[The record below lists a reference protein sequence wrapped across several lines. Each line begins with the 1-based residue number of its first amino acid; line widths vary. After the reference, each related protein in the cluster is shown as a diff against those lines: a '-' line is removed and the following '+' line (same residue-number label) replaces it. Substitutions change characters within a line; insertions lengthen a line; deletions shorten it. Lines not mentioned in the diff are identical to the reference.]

1 MNMRRIYFLSA
12 LLLLTSLTSG
22 LHAQEPATADIH
34 KSVTIY
40 TDVMRQLDMN
50 YTDTLD
56 YNLLTKTAINQML
69 YRVDPYTVYIPKEED
84 EDLKRMTT
92 GKYGGV
98 GAIIMQRDSVVM
110 INRPY
115 EGMPAAEND
124 ILAGDIIL
132 EVDGMDCFK
141 KTTKDVSEKLRGKP
155 GTEVL
160 IKLRREGVDSVL
172 VRQFERKD
180 IHLPAVT
187 YYTAIDG
194 GKIGY
199 ILFSEFTS
207 SSSQEFLMA
216 VEDMVKTKGIEKLV
230 IDLRGNGGGIIDEA
244 IRIVGYFVDKG
255 TDVVSTKGKIPQSNR
270 VYMTSTTPLYRDM
283 PLAILVDDQTASAS
297 EIVSGS
303 LQDLKRATLI
313 GQRTY
318 GKGLVQSIRPV
329 AYDGHIKV
337 TTAHYYLPSGRCIQA
352 IDYSE
357 RQKGNELKKDTAGGI
372 LPDIVMTDSNK
383 VDITYSLYRD
393 QLFFDYATRY
403 HASHP
408 KIASP
413 ETFEL
418 TDEELEGFI
427 RFLEEKNYTYVTE
440 TGKYIDEVLDIAT
453 HEDIDTVFV
462 SELKALKERLK
473 PDYREVIM
481 RRKDEVKQLLSEE
494 IVERYYFQKGRV
506 AYILRYDKG
515 LKKAIEVL
523 EK

>member
-1 MNMRRIYFLSA
+1 MKQIRILTLA
-12 LLLLTSLTSG
+12 LLVSLSLYVRADEPETS
-22 LHAQEPATADIH
+22 DIH
-34 KSVTIY
+34 KCVGIY

-69 YRVDPYTVYIPKEED
+69 YKIDPYTVYIPKEED
-84 EDLKRMTT
+84 ESLKMMTT
-92 GKYGGV
+92 GKYGGI
-98 GAIIMQRDSVVM
+98 GAIIMQRDSIVV
-110 INRPY
+110 ISEPY
-115 EGMPAAEND
+115 EGMPAAMND
-124 ILAGDIIL
+124 IQAGDTLL

-141 KTTKDVSEKLRGKP
+141 KNTKEVSDQLRGKP
-155 GTEVL
+155 GTEVC
-160 IKLRREGVDSVL
+160 IKLRREGVDSVI
-172 VRQFERKD
+172 VRRFLRSE
-180 IHLPAVT
+180 IHMPAVT
-187 YYTAIDG
+187 YYTALDN
-194 GKIGY
+194 KIGY

-207 SSSQEFLMA
+207 SSSQDFLLA
-216 VEDMVKTKGIEKLV
+216 VEDMVKNQGIEKLV

-270 VYMTSTTPLYRDM
+270 VYTTSATPLYRSM
-283 PLAILVDDQTASAS
+283 PLVLLVDDQTASAS

-303 LQDLKRATLI
+303 LQDLKRAKLI
-313 GQRTY
+313 GTRTF

-329 AYDGHIKV
+329 AYDGHLKV

-372 LPDIVMTDSNK
+372 LPDIVMTDSSK
-383 VDITYSLYRD
+383 VDITYSLYRK

-403 HASHP
+403 HATHP
-408 KIASP
+408 TIASP

-418 TDEELEGFI
+418 SDEELEDFI
-427 RFLEEKNYTYVTE
+427 RFLGEKNYTYETE
-440 TGKYIDEVLDIAT
+440 TGKYIDEVLDIAS
-453 HEDIDTVFV
+453 HEDIDTVLV
-462 SELKALKERLK
+462 SELKALKVRLT

-494 IVERYYFQKGRV
+494 IVERYYYQRGRV
-506 AYILRYDKG
+506 AFILRYDKT
-515 LKKAIEVL
+515 LKKAKEEL
-523 EK
+523 KGEK